1 MDADEYRG
9 GGEHAYH
16 GVDSHGAKVWVSS
29 AARDPAAPAA
39 KGAQRTWPGVV
50 WVASVAGAAVP
61 VV

>member
-1 MDADEYRG
+1 MNTA
-9 GGEHAYH
+9 AA
-16 GVDSHGAKVWVSS
+16 VSMPITASDSHGAKVWMSS
-29 AARDPAAPAA
+29 AARDQAAHAA